1 MFGFNSN
8 SVFKFVGAASAAGF
22 LWFTFLSPETVNAE
36 QKANYCLIA
45 FFASLAVYYYARYS
59 QECKHIEQ
67 DGMWRRCDEI
77 ERENSQEIG
86 RVWDKINALESQCD
100 DGACSTKRSR

>member
-22 LWFTFLSPETVNAE
+22 LWFTFLSPETVNATV
-36 QKANYCLIA
+36 KANYCLIA
-45 FFASLAVYYYARYS
+45 FFASLAVYYYSRYS

-67 DGMWRRCDEI
+67 DGMWRRCEDI
-77 ERENSQEIG
+77 EREQSQEI
-86 RVWDKINALESQCD
+86 RRLWDKINDLESQCESD
-100 DGACSTKRSR
+100 SCSTKRGR